1 MIISLILGWAQRHSI
16 KKFFSDMTLS
26 ADELYLSGATDV
38 VDLEYRM
45 RELDQKR
52 LSQSFI

>member
-1 MIISLILGWAQRHSI
+1 MIISLILGLHFGSI
-16 KKFFSDMTLS
+16 KKFFKDMTLS

-45 RELDQKR
+45 RTLDQNR
-52 LSQSFI
+52 QSQSFI